1 MIFLKN
7 RGQGRNFKNSDT
19 VSCRYDMRRVCL
31 FKESRAETAVKRA
44 TGAEKFFRAGC
55 FAAVIDIVLFSAA
68 FTGRAPA
75 FPHTG
80 GLYHTFCISPD
91 CTVYPL
97 VVYEL
102 PSRV

>member
-7 RGQGRNFKNSDT
+7 RGRGGILRIPILFPADTARAAFASLKNHARKS
-19 VSCRYDMRRVCL
+19 
-31 FKESRAETAVKRA
+31 AVKRA

-55 FAAVIDIVLFSAA
+55 FAAVIAIVLFSAA

-75 FPHTG
+75 FPHTD
-80 GLYHTFCISPD
+80 GLYHTFCISPA

-97 VVYEL
+97 VVYVL
-102 PSRV
+102 PSRI

>member
-1 MIFLKN
+1 
-7 RGQGRNFKNSDT
+7 
-19 VSCRYDMRRVCL
+19 MRRVCL

-44 TGAEKFFRAGC
+44 
-55 FAAVIDIVLFSAA
+55 AVIAIVLFSAA

>member
-55 FAAVIDIVLFSAA
+55 FAAVIAIVLYSAA
-68 FTGRAPA
+68 FTGRMA
-75 FPHTG
+75 FSAHGRALPYI
-80 GLYHTFCISPD
+80 LYIA
-91 CTVYPL
+91 
-97 VVYEL
+97 
-102 PSRV
+102 